1 MEGCLKL
8 DNSSPIYDINKT
20 YLENFEEGPFFEG
33 SIPKRIKPEKKETMD
48 FLGHRIASPI
58 GVPAGPLL
66 NANWIKLA
74 ADLGFDVLTYKTI
87 RSHEHP
93 SHPLPNVI
101 PVQTKGP
108 LRPDRLPECV
118 YQADAVESLASETT
132 GITNSFGNPSR
143 SQAYLA
149 KDIPEANKRLGEGQV
164 MIVSV
169 YGAARDAVDMIDDYV
184 YTAAFAKDCGAQI
197 IEANYSCPNVTSAGG
212 SLYSNPEAV
221 YDVSSRIVKAIGDT
235 PFIIKMGV
243 YTDISRMRQMFIAAA
258 RAGVRAICGLNTIS
272 IKVLNS
278 QQQPALGPNRLTCG
292 ICGGPIREAALEF
305 TRQAR
310 EIIDKEKLDLKL
322 LSTGG
327 ATLPQHFRQFLDAG
341 ADIAMSATGMM
352 WDPYLAMK
360 YHNSEENSYAP

>member
-1 MEGCLKL
+1 M
-8 DNSSPIYDINKT
+8 DNSSPIYDVEKT
-20 YLENFEEGPFFEG
+20 YLKNFEEGPFFKG
-33 SIPKRIKPEKKETMD
+33 SIPQRNKPDKKEWID
-48 FLGHRIASPI
+48 FLGYRIASPI

-66 NANWIKLA
+66 NSNWIKLA

-93 SHPLPNVI
+93 SHPLPNVV
-101 PVQTKGP
+101 PVRTEGP
-108 LRPDRLPECV
+108 LHPDRLPEYV
-118 YQADAVESLASETT
+118 YQTDSLGNLASEAI

-149 KDIPEANKRLGEGQV
+149 KDIPEANKQLGEGQV

-169 YGAARDAVDMIDDYV
+169 FGTTHDHIDMVDDYI

-221 YDVSSRIVKAIGDT
+221 YEISSRIVKAIGDT

-243 YTDISRMRQMFIAAA
+243 YTDPSRMRQMCIAAA

-278 QQQPALGPNRLTCG
+278 QQQPALGNNRLTCG
-292 ICGGPIREAALEF
+292 ICGGPIHEAALEF

-310 EIIDKEKLDLKL
+310 EIIDKEKLDLTL

-327 ATLPQHFRQFLDAG
+327 VTLPRHFRQFLDAG
-341 ADIAMSATGMM
+341 ADIAMTATGMM

-360 YHNSEENSYAP
+360 YHNTEENSYAP